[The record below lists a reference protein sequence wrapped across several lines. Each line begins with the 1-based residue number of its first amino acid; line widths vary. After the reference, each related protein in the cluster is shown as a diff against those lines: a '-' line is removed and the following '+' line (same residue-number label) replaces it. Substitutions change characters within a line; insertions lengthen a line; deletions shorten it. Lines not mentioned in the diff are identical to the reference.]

1 MTNAKVNRAI
11 MSLLRKNKLPPLP
24 SYVIDRDG
32 RRMEMS
38 GAYWKFNVPTSNV
51 AFHWDRQSDGSAVV
65 GYALRRWASML
76 MMRLAS
82 RSVMNALTK
91 VLGALRGRSSGI
103 GTQGQPLLE
112 QWRALASVEQTEDL
126 KVALC
131 RHVETTVR
139 ALRARKAMDEFYLLR
154 SWYRWSATML
164 ARLGFDEQ
172 FALEL
177 DEVSIPARSSKLAV
191 ELEDEER
198 GPLWDTEVAVL
209 RAALAS
215 DRSQERAHVMQRA
228 AIALSLAYGP
238 NPSNYCLL
246 REEDLS
252 NQLAGFDVPPQWILS
267 IPRIK
272 KWGIGVRQQFAQE
285 RVSNDLL
292 PLIHELLAANGSIDC
307 KGYPRPLF
315 MRDSVDEW
323 RADTGVEEY
332 AYHMTGKEFLALI
345 RGFATRMA
353 IESPRTG
360 SQLRLSSR
368 RLRYTFA
375 TTMVELGAS
384 KTVLATMLDHSDT
397 QHVRVYYSLKGARL
411 TRILDRA
418 AALRLGPLMKLFKG
432 TPIGVDSEAAK
443 DTRQEKRVRFVGDV
457 EVIDPVEIGACGQSP
472 HCSLD
477 PPFSCYVCPKFQPY
491 LEADHQAVL
500 DALLKGR
507 DERRGRLGM
516 RLSVQMDEVIYAV
529 AEVVQ
534 LVAHHAKRNGGKA

>member
-1 MTNAKVNRAI
+1 MTNSEVNRAI
-11 MSLLRKNKLPPLP
+11 MSLLRQNKLPPLP

-38 GAYWKFNVPTSNV
+38 GTYWKFNVPTFHA
-51 AFHWDRQSDGSAVV
+51 AFDWARQSDGSIIV

-76 MMRLAS
+76 MTQQAGW
-82 RSVMNALTK
+82 SVLNALTT
-91 VLGALRGRSSGI
+91 VLGALRGRSSDN
-103 GTQGQPLLE
+103 GTQARLLLE
-112 QWRALASVEQTEDL
+112 QWQALASTAEADDL
-126 KVALC
+126 KGALR
-131 RHVETTVR
+131 RHVEAAVR
-139 ALRARKAMDEFYLLR
+139 ALRTGKAMDEFYLLR

-164 ARLGFDEQ
+164 PCLGFDEQ

-177 DEVSIPARSSKLAV
+177 DEVPVPTRSSLLAV
-191 ELEDEER
+191 EMEDEER
-198 GPLWDTEVAVL
+198 GPLWDTEVTVL

-215 DRSQERAHVMQRA
+215 DRSQERSHVMQRA
-228 AIALSLAYGP
+228 AVALSLAYGR

-252 NQLAGFDVPPQWILS
+252 NQLAAFDVPPQWILA

-272 KWGIGVRQQFAQE
+272 KWGIGARQQFVEE
-285 RVSNDLL
+285 RVSNELL
-292 PLIHELLAANGSIDC
+292 QLMRDLLAANASIDC

-315 MRDSVDEW
+315 MRASADAW
-323 RADTGVEEY
+323 RAGTGIEEY
-332 AYHMTGKEFLALI
+332 AHHMTGKEFLSLI
-345 RGFATRMA
+345 RAFATRMA
-353 IESPRTG
+353 IVSPRTG
-360 SQLRLSSR
+360 RLLRLSSR

-397 QHVRVYYSLKGARL
+397 QHVRVYYALKGERL
-411 TRILDRA
+411 TRIMDRA

-432 TPIGVDSEAAK
+432 APIGADSEVAK
-443 DTRQEKRVRFVGDV
+443 EVSQEKRVRFVGDTEAV
-457 EVIDPVEIGACGQSP
+457 DPVEIGACGQSP
-472 HCSLD
+472 RCLLD

-507 DERRGRLGM
+507 EDRRGRLGT

-534 LVAHHAKRNGGKA
+534 LVAHHGKRNGGQA